1 MFGIG
6 GGEFVFILFMI
17 LMFFGSDKIPEIAR
31 TMGKFMAQV
40 RNATN
45 DIKSEIHNS
54 GVDMNTLT
62 GGITDEVE
70 KAKQGFNKML
80 ADAEKD
86 AGMQD
91 QIHKLTE
98 SLTKADAEIQDVV
111 KPAIEELP
119 EDYTGPIKRNR

>member
-6 GGEFVFILFMI
+6 GGELVFILFMI

-45 DIKSEIHNS
+45 DIKTEIHNS
-54 GVDMNTLT
+54 GVDLNTLT
-62 GGITDEVE
+62 GGITDEVN

-80 ADAEKD
+80 AEAEKES
-86 AGMQD
+86 GMKD
-91 QIHKLTE
+91 EIHKLTE
-98 SLTKADAEIQDVV
+98 SLTKADAEIADAV
-111 KPAIEELP
+111 KPAIDELP
-119 EDYTGPIKRNR
+119 EDYTGPIKRNP